1 MKANIEKSIKRWLK
15 NKVKVTLGL
24 MVSFL
29 ITGNIGY
36 SADNMI
42 IEPIRVTQREEIEKK
57 EINSIK
63 IDSDKED
70 YAIFVNVSD
79 GNNGYEN
86 NERVGY
92 VNIQTDNNFIIGNKE
107 NTLVK
112 KGIGINGYA
121 GTVDINAK
129 KNIDI
134 NIKGNRFLSTDT
146 SGHINLNAEENIILN
161 SESNSKDDVYYIYNN
176 NFSVWGIG
184 NILAQVEGIRKSNI
198 DISAKGNIL
207 FTAIQNNE
215 SNSETIGIFCM
226 GIRKFP
232 FLDAEESI
240 KINEKNKN
248 FFDEEGYLMSEE
260 NNTSLTGNNIFIK
273 IDNKTQNEKS
283 YTRGIAA
290 QYSNKVFVNLKGI
303 KKDSDSEDNGY
314 ITLIVNSEKGNS
326 IGLDVA
332 DGNIKFEADESNI
345 IKATTENKRGLGYGI
360 YTSSTIS
367 HYISYHTENKIN
379 LIAEK
384 NNEVFGTTTAIYST
398 GIDTIINIRNTQG
411 INTLQSERAETLSA
425 EDGSEVYLTSQL
437 GSNQVLAGQI
447 NSYGFGEQTAIK
459 ATTGSTVDLKSK
471 VENRIAGTIYANGSG
486 TKVKLN
492 SNQND
497 STSNIILSS
506 AHGLE
511 SENQNHIVSAVY
523 AQDKSNIV
531 IDSGENGKN
540 IIQTNFIFSDSN
552 DNESERTI
560 WAQQGGKVDING
572 QTTIIASN
580 GKETEEIVTNSR
592 GIALTA
598 GSGENLDKYKNQ
610 DGTLKEI
617 ASKDRSTINLNY
629 NKESGIKGD
638 IVSGYGGLLNV
649 IPKNSRDSLTI
660 QGNILAG
667 NQGIAN
673 VNLGNGGVWY
683 GRADDY
689 GDASS
694 KHETFFN
701 PAFSNEIIDSGEVNL
716 TMGDNSTWYVQG
728 QSWITNINTKNSQ
741 NTMIDLVN
749 SNTDKNE
756 TAHALTI
763 NTLTGDTNFY
773 MSLDGNRDVSDM
785 LYIKNA
791 NGKYN
796 ISLDE
801 AITEE
806 DMFANGLSGLR
817 FATVGTGSDVEFSV
831 GTVEKGIFNVEYEV
845 DTDSY
850 KESEENHIYNGSDL
864 TSEKPGDEA
873 VDNFFKD
880 KGVTTLAAIRNS
892 SLTETTNFKIVGKNK
907 ETINDAGKT
916 IIEMSKANY
925 ASAVY
930 LDNLNKRL
938 GDMTFAEGKE
948 GFWVR
953 LRNDRVGEDGE
964 YRLHNYMT
972 QLGYDKPYP
981 MEEGKGTEY
990 RGIAFEISKG
1000 DMDYKNI
1007 NGDANVDR
1015 QALWLY
1021 DTNMYNNGFY
1031 SDYVFRAG
1039 RMESEFDIYGRE
1051 TGVKVEGTYKN
1062 LFVGASAEYGYR
1074 YDLSEKTYLEPQV
1087 QLQYTYIDG
1096 TDYTT
1101 NQETKV
1107 ELDEIHSVI
1116 GRAGARLGHDFYN
1129 KEGNKTATLYAKADI
1144 NHEFLGDQRVKAK
1157 DKTGVIDKKYEND
1170 ATWYDIGIGAS
1181 KDVTPDFNVYMDVE
1195 RQIGRTRD
1203 DQSWQFNLGFRYR
1216 FNDVKDLNPVVMLR
1230 DFTMKADNYFDFDKS
1245 ELKPEGK
1252 KVVKEISNELTKEN
1266 ATGTLKIEGHTDSI
1280 GTNEYN
1286 QKLSER
1292 RAQSV
1297 ENEFKQ
1303 NITTDKIKYE
1313 TRGYGEE
1320 RPIADNATKEGRA
1333 KNRRVEINFG
1343 GTIEN

>member
-1 MKANIEKSIKRWLK
+1 MRDNIEKSLKRWLK
-15 NKVKVTLGL
+15 KKVKVTLAL
-24 MVSFL
+24 VTVFL

-36 SADNMI
+36 GIEEKGYAVFKEEKYIELDENLHLTEFGILSRQEGSINIEDKNNENDIVIDFTKNYQGNSSSAITLKENGKVKIKANNLKLNNLSNKSSTGINLVADTSYPPKETNPELNI
-42 IEPIRVTQREEIEKK
+42 QLNNDINISDFENGIYIGAGSGEITANNIN
-57 EINSIK
+57 INSNGEKNNGYGIRLNIKTFVGDELSNKKSLKLNSNNNISIKNYWTGIK
-63 IDSDKED
+63 IDSPYCELNLIAKENID
-70 YAIFVNVSD
+70 IGFDNYSENTTDSIGIELSKYSKVDTSEVKNILK
-79 GNNGYEN
+79 GNNINIYNYTNGIKIDSGILDLSAMN
-86 NERVGY
+86 NINIFNTMKTGDKGIY
-92 VNIQTDNNFIIGNKE
+92 IQTDRWNYYVGNTGVNLVTNNGNIEISNFEYGIYSEKSARAEFLSSLKSEKGSINITAKKEGIFVGDTSNRQTKSTIVLDSNFNQISSTETGVHSKGINSIIDIKSNKRNQILDGNQNDISGINSIIAK
-107 NTLVK
+107 N
-112 KGIGINGYA
+112 IGIN
-121 GTVDINAK
+121 
-129 KNIDI
+129 
-134 NIKGNRFLSTDT
+134 
-146 SGHINLNAEENIILN
+146 
-161 SESNSKDDVYYIYNN
+161 
-176 NFSVWGIG
+176 
-184 NILAQVEGIRKSNI
+184 
-198 DISAKGNIL
+198 
-207 FTAIQNNE
+207 
-215 SNSETIGIFCM
+215 
-226 GIRKFP
+226 
-232 FLDAEESI
+232 
-240 KINEKNKN
+240 
-248 FFDEEGYLMSEE
+248 
-260 NNTSLTGNNIFIK
+260 
-273 IDNKTQNEKS
+273 
-283 YTRGIAA
+283 
-290 QYSNKVFVNLKGI
+290 
-303 KKDSDSEDNGY
+303 SED
-314 ITLIVNSEKGNS
+314 
-326 IGLDVA
+326 
-332 DGNIKFEADESNI
+332 
-345 IKATTENKRGLGYGI
+345 
-360 YTSSTIS
+360 
-367 HYISYHTENKIN
+367 
-379 LIAEK
+379 
-384 NNEVFGTTTAIYST
+384 YSK
-398 GIDTIINIRNTQG
+398 
-411 INTLQSERAETLSA
+411 
-425 EDGSEVYLTSQL
+425 VYLTSQL
-437 GSNQVLAGQI
+437 GSNQVLAGQVD
-447 NSYGFGEQTAIK
+447 SYGFGEQTAIK

-471 VENRIAGTIYANGSG
+471 VENRIAGTIYANGLG
-486 TKVKLN
+486 TKVELN

-497 STSNIILSS
+497 STDNIILSS

-540 IIQTNFIFSDSN
+540 TIQTNFTFSDGN
-552 DNESERTI
+552 DSERTI

-580 GKETEEIVTNSR
+580 GKENEEIITNSR

-598 GSGENLDKYKNQ
+598 GSGENLDKYKNL
-610 DGTLKEI
+610 DGTLQEI
-617 ASKDRSTINLNY
+617 ELEKRSTINLNY

-649 IPKNSRDSLTI
+649 APKNNNSSLNV

-689 GDASS
+689 GDANS

-728 QSWITNINTKNSQ
+728 QSWITSINTKNSQ

-756 TAHALTI
+756 TAHALTV
-763 NTLTGDTNFY
+763 NTLTGDTNFH

-817 FATVGTGSDVEFSV
+817 FATVGAGSNVEFSV

-850 KESEENHIYNGSDL
+850 EESEENHIYNGSDL

-880 KGVTTLAAIRNS
+880 EGITTLAVAGNS

-907 ETINDAGKT
+907 EDINDGGKT

-925 ASAVY
+925 AGAVY
-930 LDNLNKRL
+930 MDNLNKRL
-938 GDMTFAEGKE
+938 GDMTFVDGKE

-953 LRNDRVGEDGE
+953 LRNDRIGEDNE

-1007 NGDANVDR
+1007 NGDANIDR

-1021 DTNMYNNGFY
+1021 DTNVYNNGFY

-1051 TGVKVEGTYKN
+1051 TGAKVEGNYKN
-1062 LFVGASAEYGYR
+1062 LFLGASAEYGYR
-1074 YDLSEKTYLEPQV
+1074 MNLSEKSYFEPQV

-1101 NQETKV
+1101 NQDTKV

-1116 GRAGARLGHDFYN
+1116 GRTGFRLGHDFYN
-1129 KEGNKTATLYAKADI
+1129 EEGRKTTTIYAKADV
-1144 NHEFLGDQRVKAK
+1144 NHEFLGEQKVEAK
-1157 DKTGVIDKKYEND
+1157 DSTGSLNKKYEND
-1170 ATWYDIGIGAS
+1170 GTWYDIGIGAS
-1181 KDVTPDFNVYMDVE
+1181 REITPDFNVYMDVE

-1203 DQSWQFNLGFRYR
+1203 DQSWQVNLGFRY
-1216 FNDVKDLNPVVMLR
+1216 VL
-1230 DFTMKADNYFDFDKS
+1230 
-1245 ELKPEGK
+1245 
-1252 KVVKEISNELTKEN
+1252 
-1266 ATGTLKIEGHTDSI
+1266 
-1280 GTNEYN
+1280 
-1286 QKLSER
+1286 
-1292 RAQSV
+1292 
-1297 ENEFKQ
+1297 
-1303 NITTDKIKYE
+1303 
-1313 TRGYGEE
+1313 GE
-1320 RPIADNATKEGRA
+1320 
-1333 KNRRVEINFG
+1333 
-1343 GTIEN
+1343 

>member
-1 MKANIEKSIKRWLK
+1 MKDNIEKSIKRWLK

-24 MVSFL
+24 IVSFL

-36 SADNMI
+36 GNEI
-42 IEPIRVTQREEIEKK
+42 LTPINITEENKIEININKENDI
-57 EINSIK
+57 EINSNGDGYGVIN
-63 IDSDKED
+63 IDNGE
-70 YAIFVNVSD
+70 NQ
-79 GNNGYEN
+79 NGYGNDEKL
-86 NERVGY
+86 GY
-92 VNIQTDNNFIIGNKE
+92 VNINTEGKFIIGDTNIE
-107 NTLVK
+107 NSIVK
-112 KGIGINGYA
+112 NGINVNTYA
-121 GTVDINAK
+121 GTVDINTK
-129 KNIDI
+129 DGVLI
-134 NIKGNRFLSTDT
+134 NIKGDT
-146 SGHINLNAEENIILN
+146 LIGATESGHIKINSSGDIFLNAESNESILTMGYIRNLNNTYITFKKNGENILTGVN
-161 SESNSKDDVYYIYNN
+161 
-176 NFSVWGIG
+176 
-184 NILAQVEGIRKSNI
+184 GIRKSNI
-198 DISAKGNIL
+198 NVETTGDIIFIAKEMNE
-207 FTAIQNNE
+207 NNYM
-215 SNSETIGIFCM
+215 NIGIFSA
-226 GIRKFP
+226 GIRKGAQRNDP
-232 FLDAEESI
+232 VISGG
-240 KINEKNKN
+240 NEKNDKYI
-248 FFDEEGYLMSEE
+248 DEDGYVMSEE
-260 NNTSLTGNNIFIK
+260 NITTLSGNK
-273 IDNKTQNEKS
+273 IDITILNKNGLAN
-283 YTRGIAA
+283 GILVQDSDKA
-290 QYSNKVFVNLKGI
+290 FVNLSGVEEVSLI
-303 KKDSDSEDNGY
+303 AMSD
-314 ITLIVNSEKGNS
+314 NSHS
-326 IGLDVA
+326 IGIDTA
-332 DGNIKFEADESNI
+332 EGNIKFESLKGSNI
-345 IKATTENKRGLGYGI
+345 IKAITNNSESLAIGIQTENNKLSGHWDNSDYYNR
-360 YTSSTIS
+360 IS
-367 HYISYHTENKIN
+367 
-379 LIAEK
+379 LIARQ
-384 NNEVFGTTTAIYST
+384 NNTVFGTTTAIYST
-398 GIDTIINIRNTQG
+398 GKDSIIDIKNTQG

-880 KGVTTLAAIRNS
+880 KGMTTLAAIRNS

-1170 ATWYDIGIGAS
+1170 GTWYDIGIGAS